1 MASPHDDSSLGHGR
15 AGSPSSPTGGSGA
28 GAAWLKHASSASSSG
43 SKGRYPTMNTT
54 PQKHSL
60 TRAATSTVPT
70 PRVKTVLALGG
81 SPGPEE
87 ADQSPSRTP
96 GDRPDV
102 TNLTGDALRKLVVSE
117 RSLNKDYRYTLM
129 LPERETT
136 ARMNDLLQSPAK
148 PTAKEAS
155 VLQRY
160 VSDLM
165 AENDKML
172 KQLEKMRLTGTYTGT
187 SASGAG
193 AGSRVM
199 LTGGSGGG
207 GYAPT
212 GSVNKDA
219 LKRSQT
225 SPRGREG
232 DSPSPAGA
240 GGSGAYSPRARNS
253 S

>member
-1 MASPHDDSSLGHGR
+1 MASPHDDYGPSSSSRGHSR
-15 AGSPSSPTGGSGA
+15 AGSPSSPTGRSGA
-28 GAAWLKHASSASSSG
+28 AGLKHAATASSSG

-54 PQKHSL
+54 TPQKHSL
-60 TRAATSTVPT
+60 SRAATSTVPT
-70 PRVKTVLALGG
+70 TPRVKTVLTLGG
-81 SPGPEE
+81 SPGHGEEE
-87 ADQSPSRTP
+87 ASSRVP
-96 GDRPDV
+96 GERPDV
-102 TNLTGDALRKLVVSE
+102 TNLSGDALRKLVVSE
-117 RSLNKDYRYTLM
+117 RALNKDYRYTLM

-136 ARMNDLLQSPAK
+136 ARMSDLLQSPAK

-187 SASGAG
+187 TTSGT

-199 LTGGSGGG
+199 LTGSSGGS
-207 GYAPT
+207 GYAPP
-212 GSVNKDA
+212 GSINKDA

-225 SPRGREG
+225 SPRGRER
-232 DSPSPAGA
+232 DSPSPVG
-240 GGSGAYSPRARNS
+240 GAYSPRARNAN
-253 S
+253 